1 MRIEYHNRAV
11 STIKRQLT
19 EGENKKDGQLQL
31 PVIRHDLKIEF
42 NYHSLRHT
50 HATMLIQA
58 GAPIKD
64 VIIQRKGLNRK
75 ILFNRFSP
83 FSAVQG

>member
-1 MRIEYHNRAV
+1 MVV

-31 PVIRHDLKIEF
+31 PVVRHDLKIEF

-50 HATMLIQA
+50 HATMLIQV

>member
-1 MRIEYHNRAV
+1 MRIEYHNRVV

-31 PVIRHDLKIEF
+31 PVVRHDLKIEF

>member
-1 MRIEYHNRAV
+1 MVV

-31 PVIRHDLKIEF
+31 PVVRHDLKIEF

>member
-19 EGENKKDGQLQL
+19 EGKNKKDGQLQL
-31 PVIRHDLKIEF
+31 PVVRHDLKIEF

-58 GAPIKD
+58 GAPIKN

>member
-1 MRIEYHNRAV
+1 MRIEYHNRV
-11 STIKRQLT
+11 VLTIKWQLT

-31 PVIRHDLKIEF
+31 PVVRHDLKIEF

-75 ILFNRFSP
+75 IDMYPQYWTL
-83 FSAVQG
+83 

>member
-31 PVIRHDLKIEF
+31 PVVRHDLKIEF

>member
-1 MRIEYHNRAV
+1 MRIEYHNRV
-11 STIKRQLT
+11 VLTIKRQLT

-50 HATMLIQA
+50 HAIMLIQA

>member
-19 EGENKKDGQLQL
+19 EGGNKKDGQLQL
-31 PVIRHDLKIEF
+31 PVVRHDLKIEF

>member
-1 MRIEYHNRAV
+1 MRIEYHNMVV

-31 PVIRHDLKIEF
+31 PVVRHDLKIEF

>member
-31 PVIRHDLKIEF
+31 PVVRHDLKIEF
-42 NYHSLRHT
+42 NYVHNTDEMKQTTVNLFESLVEL
-50 HATMLIQA
+50 A
-58 GAPIKD
+58 
-64 VIIQRKGLNRK
+64 
-75 ILFNRFSP
+75 
-83 FSAVQG
+83 

>member
-31 PVIRHDLKIEF
+31 PVVRHDLKIEF
-42 NYHSLRHT
+42 NYHSLRQT